1 MQNLSFPAV
10 RVEYLVY
17 RNVYSRT
24 QAGQKTSRFKIDRPF
39 KVVMKRLRGIP
50 CNAVGPLIAVLE
62 FIYITKVLTTTRT
75 PATWD
80 GRPLRVLR
88 SPVSQLKADVKEIKV
103 RLLDPDNGTIS
114 RVNKNTSFRKN
125 AQKTLWSI
133 WVVLVGI
140 LGKLIFWN

>member
-1 MQNLSFPAV
+1 MA
-10 RVEYLVY
+10 
-17 RNVYSRT
+17 
-24 QAGQKTSRFKIDRPF
+24 
-39 KVVMKRLRGIP
+39 RLT
-50 CNAVGPLIAVLE
+50 NQQLHEELIA
-62 FIYITKVLTTTRT
+62 I
-75 PATWD
+75 
-80 GRPLRVLR
+80 
-88 SPVSQLKADVKEIKV
+88 KADVKEIKV